1 MRFLGRLA
9 ELSRLPHLKEI
20 AIIEI
25 VLTVL
30 SVARQMSFLGVEK
43 KNVSSAAK
51 RAKWR

>member
-25 VLTVL
+25 VARTV
-30 SVARQMSFLGVEK
+30 K
-43 KNVSSAAK
+43 KILNHH
-51 RAKWR
+51 WF